1 MLQDKLSPAPG
12 SKKDRK
18 RVGRGDGSGNG
29 TYSGRGS
36 KGQKSRAGY
45 KMRPGFEGGQL
56 PLIKRLPRKRG
67 FTNPFKIESSSSSFQ
82 IRTINGGSNFF
93 FFFFIF
99 IFFFIVSSS
108 ATEAA
113 RFEEGIF
120 RGDLRW
126 ERVPLELSAPTQEE
140 KSICFG
146 VTMLIACFRL
156 ADSRAHAEQ

>member
-1 MLQDKLSPAPG
+1 MVRQNSIAPAPG

-67 FTNPFKIESSSSSFQ
+67 FTNIFRIEYSTVSVGKLSAFESGSEVDLEKMVAAGLVKSLRKPVKVLADGDIKHPLMVKANKFSASAKAKIEAA
-82 IRTINGGSNFF
+82 GGM
-93 FFFFIF
+93 
-99 IFFFIVSSS
+99 V
-108 ATEAA
+108 
-113 RFEEGIF
+113 EEV
-120 RGDLRW
+120 
-126 ERVPLELSAPTQEE
+126 EYASKA
-140 KSICFG
+140 K
-146 VTMLIACFRL
+146 
-156 ADSRAHAEQ
+156 